1 MKIIHTSDWHLG
13 QSFHGYDRND
23 EHGNMIAALR
33 GLIAQEQ
40 PDLLVIAG
48 DIYDVAAPGAYVQ
61 KQFSGY
67 MLELKQAA
75 PGMPVVCISGNHD
88 SSSRHE
94 IFQEPWEA
102 LNVHMIGKV
111 DMENLQNNIISIP
124 GKGWVVAVPYT
135 NERFLDD
142 EFYQRLQEAV
152 KVRAADGLPVVYVGH
167 AAIEKFDFTGHSN
180 MSGRFI
186 GGIEC
191 TSLDRLGECYDY
203 IALGHIHKAQS
214 IGRARYCGS
223 PVPVGFDEV
232 RPGYEHGFTV
242 VEIESKGAVP
252 EIEHIPLEMIRP
264 LVNIPSQGHAPW
276 TEVMDELTAFPADI
290 PAYIRLNVLLQDGQI
305 LPYDRQKQ
313 TDDALEGKMARC
325 VNVNP
330 VRELAN
336 LPDSNA
342 SATLQLTMDEL
353 QKEDPATILRQ
364 YAQQKG
370 ETFTDEFASML
381 ETVIKNINSTADE
394 D

>member
-1 MKIIHTSDWHLG
+1 
-13 QSFHGYDRND
+13 
-23 EHGNMIAALR
+23 
-33 GLIAQEQ
+33 
-40 PDLLVIAG
+40 
-48 DIYDVAAPGAYVQ
+48 
-61 KQFSGY
+61 
-67 MLELKQAA
+67 
-75 PGMPVVCISGNHD
+75 
-88 SSSRHE
+88 
-94 IFQEPWEA
+94 
-102 LNVHMIGKV
+102 
-111 DMENLQNNIISIP
+111 
-124 GKGWVVAVPYT
+124 
-135 NERFLDD
+135 
-142 EFYQRLQEAV
+142 
-152 KVRAADGLPVVYVGH
+152 VVYVGH

-191 TSLDRLGECYDY
+191 TSLERLGDCYDY

-242 VEIESKGAVP
+242 VEIESKGAEP
-252 EIEHIPLEMIRP
+252 KIEHIPLETVRP

-276 TEVMDELTAFPADI
+276 TEVMDELKAFPADI

-313 TDDALEGKMARC
+313 TDDALEGKLARC

>member
-23 EHGNMIAALR
+23 EHGNMIAALK
-33 GLIAQEQ
+33 GLIAREQ

-61 KQFSGY
+61 KQFSSY

-75 PGMPVVCISGNHD
+75 LGMPVVCISGNHD

-152 KVRAADGLPVVYVGH
+152 KERAADGLPVVYVGH

-191 TSLDRLGECYDY
+191 TSLERLGDCYDY

-232 RPGYEHGFTV
+232 RSGYEHGFSV
-242 VEIESKGAVP
+242 VEIEVKGAEP
-252 EIEHIPLEMIRP
+252 KIEHIPLETVRP
-264 LVNIPSQGHAPW
+264 LVNIPSQGYAPW
-276 TEVMDELTAFPADI
+276 AQVMEELKTFPADI

-313 TDDALEGKMARC
+313 TDEALEGKMARC